1 MSWREFV
8 EVDDEPVLVESWLLS
23 QLRYPALR
31 YLLYLQLRLQET
43 VEERSQA
50 LHLLRVVVT
59 VDGLQL
65 QPDEGFVGIVR
76 PALVDSQF

>member
-23 QLRYPALR
+23 QLRYPALL

-76 PALVDSQF
+76 PALVDTQF

>member
-1 MSWREFV
+1 MAKDCWRSNSSEQSSTSRWTS
-8 EVDDEPVLVESWLLS
+8 LESGL
-23 QLRYPALR
+23 
-31 YLLYLQLRLQET
+31 YLLYFQFGLEET
-43 VEERSQA
+43 VEERSEA

-76 PALVDSQF
+76 PALVGTQFCK